1 MNLFEKAIYFAKSV
15 GHSVESEEHKLI
27 NEFITYLGSSKVV
40 SGFSDSPIVAQFAA
54 AIAPQPDPTPTIVF
68 PPPVTPVEEPVV
80 ETPVETPAPEPVVE
94 TPAPIETLTAS

>member
-40 SGFSDSPIVAQFAA
+40 SGFSDSPVIAQFAA
-54 AIAPQPDPTPTIVF
+54 AIAPQVDPTPVLVA
-68 PPPVTPVEEPVV
+68 PPPVVPEA
-80 ETPVETPAPEPVVE
+80 APEVAPE
-94 TPAPIETLTAS
+94 ATPTPPAAS